1 MSLQTFYKSTIT
13 VVTFL
18 MLTSCQDVVD
28 VDLNTAEPR
37 LVVDAAISWEKE
49 TDGATQ
55 SIILSTTTDYFA
67 DEIPPVSDAT
77 VFVSNSQGTQ
87 FDFIEEPGTGNYIC
101 NNFVPELYET
111 YTLTVIVDGETYTA
125 TEQLIPVPEI
135 TRIEQEDDGG
145 IFGESIEVHFFFNDN
160 GDEDNFYL
168 SKFEVDFLLYP
179 EYYAISDRFSQGNEM
194 FEVFTNEDLAQGDEL
209 NMSLSGIS
217 EQFYSYMSL
226 ILESTSGNPFNVP
239 PSNIRGNI
247 INETNEDNYAL
258 GYFRLSEVSS
268 RVYLVE

>member
-1 MSLQTFYKSTIT
+1 MDFKSIYKTALLLFVFSF
-13 VVTFL
+13 VA
-18 MLTSCQDVVD
+18 CEEVVD
-28 VDLNTAEPR
+28 LDLETAEPR
-37 LVVDAAISWEKE
+37 LVVDAAIAWEKE

-77 VFVSNSQGTQ
+77 VFVTNSQGTQ

-111 YTLTVIVDGETYTA
+111 YTLTVIVDSETYTA

-135 TRIEQEDDGG
+135 TRIEQDNEGG
-145 IFGESIEVHFFFNDN
+145 FFGEDIEVRFFFNDN
-160 GDEDNFYL
+160 GDQDNFYL
-168 SKFEVDFLLYP
+168 TKFEVDFLLFP
-179 EYYAISDRFSQGNEM
+179 EYYVFDDRFSQGNEM
-194 FEVFTNEDLAQGDEL
+194 NEIFTDEDLAQGDEL

-217 EQFYSYMSL
+217 EQFYSYMGL

-247 INETNEDNYAL
+247 INETNEDNYAM

-268 RVYLVE
+268 RVYVVE